1 MRRLAKDGCA
11 LLVISSELPEVLA
24 LCDRIGIMRGGRLVN
39 TFDDCSELNEDLL
52 AERSLLY
59 DNRTSLSLCRS
70 R

>member
-1 MRRLAKDGCA
+1 
-11 LLVISSELPEVLA
+11 
-24 LCDRIGIMRGGRLVN
+24 MRGGRLVI